1 MSNKLIQPL
10 VDIIKSQLIAIEA
23 TKEDK
28 EACLNW
34 MVGEY
39 KNYMVITSDAY
50 KETIDNYI
58 VEFPD
63 SILNKFLSV
72 ILEHLGKYGA
82 TKAIFLASREL
93 LLINKDNKQ

>member
-1 MSNKLIQPL
+1 MSNELIQPL
-10 VDIIKSQLIAIEA
+10 VDIIKSQLIAIES
-23 TKEDK
+23 TEEDK
-28 EACLNW
+28 ENCLNW

-58 VEFPD
+58 AEFPD
-63 SILNKFLSV
+63 SILNEFLSV

-82 TKAIFLASREL
+82 TKAVFLAAREL
-93 LLINKDNKQ
+93 LSINKDNK

>member
-1 MSNKLIQPL
+1 MSNDLIQPL
-10 VDIIKSQLIAIEA
+10 VDIIKSQLIAIES
-23 TKEDK
+23 TEEDK

-34 MVGEY
+34 MVDEY
-39 KNYMVITSDAY
+39 KNYMVITSEAY
-50 KETIDNYI
+50 KETIENYT

-63 SILNKFLSV
+63 SINKFIHV